1 MELREI
7 EDDRALLVLP
17 FAEEVV
23 TIGDVVHGGAV
34 SALVD
39 TAAMAASWSAI
50 EFDGEP
56 PKGTTVGL
64 TVDFLAA
71 ARAQDLLA
79 DALRPAPRQIALLLR
94 GEGDRRRRR
103 DPCRDRPRHLQAGL
117 TQPVPSASGS
127 LQTCLSQGGLIAK
140 GAESSRNRLQRDEV
154 DRGGRGVAAAAIVAG
169 VAGVAA
175 ARDEQDAG
183 LGAPAVLGAGADGS
197 SKSLR
202 GPIPASE
209 AQFTTLSR

>member
-1 MELREI
+1 MRGSELIAEFLKHSKFVVHLSIEPRSI
-7 EDDRALLVLP
+7 EDDRAVLVLP

-34 SALVD
+34 SALID

-79 DALRPAPRQIALLLR
+79 EARVLRR
-94 GEGDRRRRR
+94 GK
-103 DPCRDRPRHLQAGL
+103 
-117 TQPVPSASGS
+117 S
-127 LQTCLSQGGLIAK
+127 LCFC
-140 GAESSRNRLQRDEV
+140 EV
-154 DRGGRGVAAAAIVAG
+154 KVT
-169 VAGVAA
+169 
-175 ARDEQDAG
+175 
-183 LGAPAVLGAGADGS
+183 GADD
-197 SKSLR
+197 
-202 GPIPASE
+202 E
-209 AQFTTLSR
+209 TLVATGLVTYKLG